1 MRPGIDSPALFRPS
15 NTTWYFR
22 YTNSQG
28 VADETIVWGESQWL
42 PVAGMFGPL
51 VPDPTTTTT
60 TSTTLA
66 IPPNPGDTKNC
77 SDFATWQEALEWFLT
92 YFPYYGD
99 IAKLDADGDGIA
111 CESLPGAP
119 G

>member
-1 MRPGIDSPALFRPS
+1 
-15 NTTWYFR
+15 
-22 YTNSQG
+22 
-28 VADETIVWGESQWL
+28 
-42 PVAGMFGPL
+42 MFGPL
-51 VPDPTTTTT
+51 VPDPTTTTTTT

-77 SDFATWQEALEWFLT
+77 SDFATWQEAQAWFDL
-92 YFPYYGD
+92 YFPHYGD
-99 IAKLDADGDGIA
+99 IAKLDQDNDGIA